1 MQFRAMRED
10 VIGSGMMITLI
21 KVLIVAMIVDMSMG
35 SFYSS

>member
-21 KVLIVAMIVDMSMG
+21 KVLIVAMVVDMSMG